1 MNTSKTLFTATF
13 NPIIKT
19 YILLYVAFFLIVS
32 IIGIPLMIIWFFG
45 VGQWY
50 SKHYFMKLE
59 CELTETNLRFK
70 KGILFQVE
78 KTIPLENIQDMTF
91 MEGPLLRALNLTVV
105 KVETAGQS
113 MHQANNMSLIGIIDA
128 AVFRNMVLE
137 QRQEI
142 ILSRA
147 GTGQQ
152 NHLEEIAKTLK
163 NIESLMKENK
173 S

>member
-1 MNTSKTLFTATF
+1 MNTSKTLFKATF

-19 YILLYVAFFLIVS
+19 YILLYVAFFMIVS
-32 IIGIPLMIIWFFG
+32 ILGIPLLLVWFLGF
-45 VGQWY
+45 GQWY

-113 MHQANNMSLIGIIDA
+113 MHQANNMALIGIIDA
-128 AVFRNMVLE
+128 AVFRHMVLE
-137 QRQEI
+137 QRHKI

-147 GTGQQ
+147 ASSQQ
-152 NHLEEIAKTLK
+152 NHLEEISKTLK
-163 NIESLMKENK
+163 NIESLLKENK